1 MIVSKMIAESL
12 KLRPKKT
19 SFNRLALMGAA
30 SAGVGQQ
37 TIRTRNASN
46 AYMIAK
52 DARPNS

>member
-1 MIVSKMIAESL
+1 MIVSKMIAD
-12 KLRPKKT
+12 PKKRAKK
-19 SFNRLALMGAA
+19 NQLVWLALMGAA